1 MLLVVTYRSEL
12 SLSSF
17 QCRSSIYNLLT
28 EPDIAFNEESNHFF
42 FNCKN
47 NFFLFVINI
56 VRMFKTAM
64 LQQKQLTDLYLFGS
78 IYFRPVI
85 QNQFCKINSI
95 EIYHCYSVCSAPI
108 LYGYFHFPLNQ
119 ITQE

>member
-1 MLLVVTYRSEL
+1 
-12 SLSSF
+12 
-17 QCRSSIYNLLT
+17 
-28 EPDIAFNEESNHFF
+28 
-42 FNCKN
+42 
-47 NFFLFVINI
+47 
-56 VRMFKTAM
+56 MFKTAM
-64 LQQKQLTDLYLFGS
+64 LQQKQLTDFYLFGS